1 MLEKYKH
8 LIATLSGVIGS
19 FIANA
24 LGGWDSS
31 MQTLLI
37 FIIIDYLTGLYIAGK
52 MKKSPKTETGGLSS
66 KVGYNGA
73 VKKCMIF
80 VFIFIAARLDML
92 LHLNYI
98 KNFTIIV
105 FMVNELV
112 SICENA
118 GVMGVPI
125 PKPIEMAIDLLRK
138 KYEIRDDKNDNQRN
152 F

>member
-1 MLEKYKH
+1 MGTDEV
-8 LIATLSGVIGS
+8 VIKVE
-19 FIANA
+19 FIN
-24 LGGWDSS
+24 
-31 MQTLLI
+31 
-37 FIIIDYLTGLYIAGK
+37 FYRFYIA
-52 MKKSPKTETGGLSS
+52 
-66 KVGYNGA
+66 A

-80 VFIFIAARLDML
+80 VFIFIAVRLDML

-105 FMVNELV
+105 FIVNELV

-138 KYEIRDDKNDNQRN
+138 KYEVGDDKKDEN
-152 F
+152 

>member
-8 LIATLSGVIGS
+8 LIATCSGVIGS
-19 FIANA
+19 CVANA

-31 MQTLLI
+31 MQTLLT
-37 FIIIDYLTGLYIAGK
+37 FIVIDYLTGLYIAGK

-80 VFIFIAARLDML
+80 VFIFIAVRLDML

-105 FMVNELV
+105 FIVNELV

-118 GVMGVPI
+118 GVIGVPI

-138 KYEIRDDKNDNQRN
+138 KYEVGDDKKDEN
-152 F
+152 

>member
-1 MLEKYKH
+1 MGTDEV
-8 LIATLSGVIGS
+8 VIKVE
-19 FIANA
+19 FIN
-24 LGGWDSS
+24 
-31 MQTLLI
+31 
-37 FIIIDYLTGLYIAGK
+37 FYRFYIA
-52 MKKSPKTETGGLSS
+52 GLSS

-80 VFIFIAARLDML
+80 VFIFIAVRLDML

-105 FMVNELV
+105 FIVNELV

-138 KYEIRDDKNDNQRN
+138 KYEVVNDKKDEN
-152 F
+152 

>member
-1 MLEKYKH
+1 MGLVNE
-8 LIATLSGVIGS
+8 
-19 FIANA
+19 NA
-24 LGGWDSS
+24 IYFYCYRLFNWSIYCRKDE
-31 MQTLLI
+31 
-37 FIIIDYLTGLYIAGK
+37 
-52 MKKSPKTETGGLSS
+52 KSPKTETGGLSS

-80 VFIFIAARLDML
+80 VFIFIAVRLDML

-105 FMVNELV
+105 FIVNELV

-125 PKPIEMAIDLLRK
+125 QSL
-138 KYEIRDDKNDNQRN
+138 
-152 F
+152 

>member
-8 LIATLSGVIGS
+8 LIATCSGVIGS
-19 FIANA
+19 YVANA

-31 MQTLLI
+31 MKTLLT
-37 FIIIDYLTGLYIAGK
+37 FIVIDCLTGLYIAGK

-66 KVGYNGA
+66 KVGYDGA
-73 VKKCMIF
+73 AKKCMIF
-80 VFIFIAARLDML
+80 VFILIAVRLDML

-105 FMVNELV
+105 FIVNELV

-138 KYEIRDDKNDNQRN
+138 KYEVGDDKKDEN
-152 F
+152 